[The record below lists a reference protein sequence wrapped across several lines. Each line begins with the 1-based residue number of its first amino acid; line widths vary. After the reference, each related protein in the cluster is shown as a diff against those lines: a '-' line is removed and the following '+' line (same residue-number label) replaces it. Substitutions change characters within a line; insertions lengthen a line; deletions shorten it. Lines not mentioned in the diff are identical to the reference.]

1 MLYVELLTLFHL
13 VFSIVAVEK
22 KSQHQTGV
30 ETKETTAALAPT
42 ESKTSKKKKKKDK
55 ASKAKD
61 FQEQVYSQDNGAAT
75 GNVVTEN
82 DTSAGDMKERLKKM
96 ASGKKK
102 KSNKEMDTGAKVAS
116 QEAAARS
123 ARLAAAKKKEK
134 NHYNQQPMR

>member
-1 MLYVELLTLFHL
+1 MVIAE
-13 VFSIVAVEK
+13 ER
-22 KSQHQTGV
+22 KSQQQTGV
-30 ETKETTAALAPT
+30 ETKKDTASAPT

-61 FQEQVYSQDNGAAT
+61 SHEQTNGQDNEAT
-75 GNVVTEN
+75 GKMVAEN

-102 KSNKEMDTGAKVAS
+102 KSTKEMDIGAKVAS

-134 NHYNQQPMR
+134 NHYNQQPVR